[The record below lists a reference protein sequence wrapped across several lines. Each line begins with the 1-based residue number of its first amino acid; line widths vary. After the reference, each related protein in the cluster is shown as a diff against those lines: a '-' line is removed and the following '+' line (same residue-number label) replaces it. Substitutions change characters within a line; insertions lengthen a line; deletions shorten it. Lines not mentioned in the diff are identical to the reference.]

1 MQAPGRFLIHHEI
14 IKTINM
20 YSSLGRNKNSIVM
33 RMNENDPNAQKTFQ
47 NLPADNES
55 VKVCLPS
62 RPFLLTS
69 KSGSR
74 GGWGWRGVP
83 GSYRGRGRNTLDTSP
98 VHHQTH
104 THSHTQPESPTN
116 VVSTRTQSDLCTR
129 SRTTDGEDCFKVTG
143 CRCEKTQMTQT
154 THSHTHT

>member
-1 MQAPGRFLIHHEI
+1 MMQAPGRFLIHHET

-33 RMNENDPNAQKTFQ
+33 RINENDPNAQKTFQ

-74 GGWGWRGVP
+74 EGWEGGS
-83 GSYRGRGRNTLDTSP
+83 SYRGRGRNTLDTSP

-104 THSHTQPESPTN
+104 THNLSLKQMWCQLAPRATCARAHGQLME
-116 VVSTRTQSDLCTR
+116 RTASKSQVADVR
-129 SRTTDGEDCFKVTG
+129 KH
-143 CRCEKTQMTQT
+143 K
-154 THSHTHT
+154 